1 MNPEDIPLMNFR
13 IHYNIKNQFQEA
25 CRSLQTNMT
34 AELNRMIRDFVQN
47 NHKQKFNDEPIRWFS
62 NNDWT

>member
-1 MNPEDIPLMNFR
+1 MNPENIPLMNFR
-13 IHYNIKNQFQEA
+13 IHYAIKNQFQET

-34 AELNRMIRDFVQN
+34 AELNRMIREFVSDRKKTN
-47 NHKQKFNDEPIRWFS
+47 IENEPIRWFS